1 MCGICGM
8 FGADDKDLVKNMAQI
23 LSHRG
28 PDDEG
33 FYFNNNVGLGH
44 RRLSVIDIEGSH
56 QPVHNEDESIW
67 IVYNGE
73 VYNFQSL
80 RQELLQK
87 GHRFY
92 TNGDT
97 EVIVHAYEEW
107 GEDCP
112 TKLNGIFA
120 FAIYDDNIKSLLL
133 ARDRVG
139 IKPLYYLNRN
149 SRFLFASEE
158 KAILEFGE
166 YKPEVNVHVLSYFLG
181 YGYENT
187 HTETLFKDIKKL
199 PPGHSLL
206 ISSKGIEIK
215 KYWDIEAHP
224 ADESEEFYMQRLLSL
239 LKQSVERQLVSDVSL
254 GVYLS
259 GGLDSSSIVGIMSQL
274 TDNIKTFSV
283 GFGEGIENELK
294 YSKIVAE
301 HFGTDHKEIIVEPE
315 RMNILEEVIWYSG
328 TPINDF
334 AIIPVYLMSKE
345 AKKDATV
352 ILTGD
357 GGDEVFGGYNKTYK
371 RHMKVK
377 NAGKYLG
384 ITSGLVSLASHWLPS
399 SKFKYDLAYAA
410 RLWKDGG
417 SYMLYTPAFRDDEIP
432 NLLVRPEPLEKNVI
446 TFRECFNNSFGDG
459 MTLFDL
465 SALLPNAFLPKVDR
479 ATMASGVEARVPLLD
494 HELVEFAFTIPYDL
508 KIKNDVEKYIFRRA
522 MAGILPEPILKREKR
537 GFGYPF
543 NLADRSLREYAESML
558 DERTIRD
565 QGYFKP
571 DYIRK
576 MLKDTKN
583 LSHRKGLR
591 LWSLV
596 SFQIWHKEFIE
607 DYQ

>member
-1 MCGICGM
+1 MCGICGI
-8 FGADDKDLVKNMAQI
+8 FGFNDKQLVKSMAAV
-23 LSHRG
+23 LKHRG

-33 FYFNNNVGLGH
+33 FYFNDNVALGH

-73 VYNFQSL
+73 VYNFQTL
-80 RQELLQK
+80 RQQLIQK

-92 TNGDT
+92 TSGDT

-107 GEDCP
+107 GEDCVA
-112 TKLNGIFA
+112 KLNGMFA
-120 FAIYDDNIKSLLL
+120 FAIYDNDIKSLFL
-133 ARDRVG
+133 ARDRLG
-139 IKPLYYLNRN
+139 IKPLYYLIRN
-149 SRFLFASEE
+149 SKFLFASEE
-158 KAILEFGE
+158 KAILEFEE
-166 YKPEVNVHVLSYFLG
+166 YEPAVNIHVLPYFLG

-187 HTETLFKDIKKL
+187 HTETLFRDIKKL
-199 PPGHSLL
+199 PPGHILSVN
-206 ISSKGIEIK
+206 SKGTEVK
-215 KYWDIEAHP
+215 KYWDIEAHHTN
-224 ADESEEFYMQRLLSL
+224 ESEEFYAERLLSL
-239 LKQSVERQLVSDVSL
+239 LKRSVERHLISDVPL

-259 GGLDSSSIVGIMSQL
+259 GGLDSSSIVGLMSQL

-283 GFGEGIENELK
+283 GFGEGIKNELK
-294 YSKIVAE
+294 YSRVVAD
-301 HFGTDHKEIIVEPE
+301 HFNTDHKEIIVEPE
-315 RMNILEEVIWYSG
+315 KMNILEEIIWYSG

-345 AKKDATV
+345 AKKDVTV

-377 NAGKYLG
+377 NMGKYLG
-384 ITSGLVSLASHWLPS
+384 ITSGLVSLASQLLPS
-399 SKFKYDLAYAA
+399 SKIKYDLSYAA
-410 RLWKDGG
+410 KLWKDAG
-417 SYMLYTPAFRDDEIP
+417 SYMLYTPAFREDEFP

-446 TFRECFNNSFGDG
+446 TFRDCFKYSFGDG

-494 HELVEFAFTIPYDL
+494 QEVVEFAFTIPYDL
-508 KIKNDVEKYIFRRA
+508 KIKNNIEKYTFRKA
-522 MAGILPEPILKREKR
+522 MTGILPQAILKREKR

-543 NLADRSLREYAESML
+543 NLADRNLREYAESLL
-558 DERTIRD
+558 DEKTIRN

-576 MLKDTKN
+576 MLKNPKN
-583 LSHRKGLR
+583 LSHREGLR

-596 SFQIWHKEFIE
+596 SFQLWHKRFIE
-607 DYQ
+607 GYQ